1 MKRILVLLSLLSIF
15 VTGCGDQTPAG
26 PDQASAQNITE
37 NLQEKAANPESTV
50 KLQFD
55 GYKVITVDGGDKAGT
70 REPNV
75 AVDIGYGDREYWGFT
90 NEYGQLARV
99 IAKEIILQDDNTEPV
114 TSDGLY
120 YSDEANVP
128 AQNWLTTIRAML

>member
-15 VTGCGDQTPAG
+15 VTGCGDQTLPG
-26 PDQASAQNITE
+26 PDQTSPQNE
-37 NLQEKAANPESTV
+37 NLQEDSASPEDI
-50 KLQFD
+50 KEMQFD

-90 NEYGQLARV
+90 NEYGQLIRV
-99 IAKEIILQDDNTEPV
+99 VAKEIILQDDNTPL
-114 TSDGLY
+114 SLFIYAKG
-120 YSDEANVP
+120 
-128 AQNWLTTIRAML
+128 QCHH